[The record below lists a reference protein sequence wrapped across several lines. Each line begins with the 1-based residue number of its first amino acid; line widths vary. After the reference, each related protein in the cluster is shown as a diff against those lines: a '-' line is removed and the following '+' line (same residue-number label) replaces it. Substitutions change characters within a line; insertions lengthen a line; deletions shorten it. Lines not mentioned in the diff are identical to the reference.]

1 MSTVGGRLARLWAG
15 LRALLGDDA
24 YERYLRHCRARHPD
38 AEPLDRRAF
47 YASELD
53 RRWKQVNRCC

>member
-1 MSTVGGRLARLWAG
+1 MSAVGGSLARLWRG
-15 LRALLGDDA
+15 LRSVLGDDA
-24 YERYLRHCRARHPD
+24 YERYLQHCRTRHPE

-53 RRWKQVNRCC
+53 RRWRQVNRCC

>member
-1 MSTVGGRLARLWAG
+1 MSAVGVWLARCWAG
-15 LRALLGDDA
+15 LRAVLGDDA
-24 YERYLRHCRARHPD
+24 YDRYLRHCRALHPG

>member
-1 MSTVGGRLARLWAG
+1 MSAVLGRPARLWAW

-38 AEPLDRRAF
+38 AKPLDRRAF

>member
-1 MSTVGGRLARLWAG
+1 MAIAAG
-15 LRALLGDDA
+15 LRRFWSALRAVTGDDA
-24 YERYLRHCRARHPD
+24 YERYLGHCRARHPG

-47 YASELD
+47 YALELD

>member
-1 MSTVGGRLARLWAG
+1 MNAVQSRLARLWAG
-15 LRALLGDDA
+15 LRAVLGDDA
-24 YERYLRHCRARHPD
+24 YDRYLRHCRARHPD

-53 RRWKQVNRCC
+53 RRWRQVNRCC

>member
-1 MSTVGGRLARLWAG
+1 MSAVRESLAQCWAG
-15 LRALLGDDA
+15 LRTLLGDDA
-24 YERYLRHCRARHPD
+24 YARYLRHCRARHPD

-53 RRWKQVNRCC
+53 RRWKQVSRCC

>member
-1 MSTVGGRLARLWAG
+1 MIAVGERLTRLWAG
-15 LRALLGDDA
+15 LRAVLGDDA
-24 YERYLRHCRARHPD
+24 YEQYLRHSRARHPD

-53 RRWKQVNRCC
+53 RRWKQINRCC

>member
-1 MSTVGGRLARLWAG
+1 MSAVRGRLARLWAG
-15 LRALLGDDA
+15 LRAVLGDDA
-24 YERYLRHCRARHPD
+24 YELYLRHCRTRHPD

-47 YASELD
+47 YVSDLD